1 MGHFY
6 VRKRGKPV
14 LISGSC
20 SCRLDY
26 CFVCMQPWD
35 QDFTHS
41 HAGVDLKRTEMPKID
56 EVSESENISRSEE
69 TVKNGEQN
77 AIVTKTE
84 DVSLRRLI
92 LQCLILTP

>member
-1 MGHFY
+1 
-6 VRKRGKPV
+6 
-14 LISGSC
+14 
-20 SCRLDY
+20 
-26 CFVCMQPWD
+26 MQPWD

-92 LQCLILTP
+92 LQCLILTHWELTASAENINKLSLPLYSILTAALVFL